1 MKHCCS
7 FRYLPLA
14 VLAALLPLG
23 IATSRAVPAAA
34 SLQANDAA
42 LQQAHPQSVAW
53 EEAKKHKLRHAY
65 WLLEQADKDYHG
77 HRLVAMKEIRKA
89 GELIGM
95 DLHGDG
101 YGGQKQKW
109 SDARLREAKGLLE
122 DIVDRTGK
130 REHAHIRVAIRE
142 LDRALEIR

>member
-1 MKHCCS
+1 MKLCS
-7 FRYLPLA
+7 SNYLTLA
-14 VLAALLPLG
+14 LLAALLPLG
-23 IATSRAVPAAA
+23 LATSRAVPAPA

-42 LQQAHPQSVAW
+42 LQQAQPQPVAW

-101 YGGQKQKW
+101 YSGEKQKW
-109 SDARLREAKGLLE
+109 SDARLREAKVLLE
-122 DIVDRTGK
+122 DIVDLTGK
-130 REHAHIRVAIRE
+130 REHAHLRVAIRE
-142 LDRALEIR
+142 LDKALETR